1 MKMSIP
7 KKIFSFLFRKS
18 IFLSWV
24 CLGLY
29 YLIALLVRTNINIFS
44 PPVSPSSSLTV
55 QQKGQ
60 SFSHKKKPSKKSNLL
75 QPLCQTV
82 YQANLEQEVEN
93 DVYHPNIMLNKPVMK
108 TDKYNCILAFYKY
121 NNQGLLMRKKY
132 KAGLNNYFYEYNDQ
146 GQLIKRCGDKYGN
159 DKKLDFFTYHYNN
172 KNQLVRL
179 LDHNKV
185 VKKEFEYNQK
195 GQLAKKTDFYFW
207 QTDQAY
213 TITYS
218 YQYNEKGQKI
228 KKFYQGMA
236 TYNKKGICIK
246 PKKNFNLLENTYEYN
261 QKGQRIRKRE
271 RNNAVCRMYKYHE

>member
-18 IFLSWV
+18 VFLSCA

-29 YLIALLVRTNINIFS
+29 CLIRTNINIFS
-44 PPVSPSSSLTV
+44 PPVSPSALTV
-55 QQKGQ
+55 EKKGQ
-60 SFSHKKKPSKKSNLL
+60 VFSCKKKNSKKSNLL
-75 QPLCQTV
+75 KPLCQTV

-93 DVYHPNIMLNKPVMK
+93 DVYQPNIMLNKPVMK
-108 TDKYNCILAFYKY
+108 TDKYNVMLAFYKY
-121 NNQGLLMRKKY
+121 NDQGLLMRKKY
-132 KAGLNNYFYEYNDQ
+132 KSGLNNYFYEYNDQ
-146 GQLIKRCGDKYGN
+146 GQLIKRYGDKYGDN
-159 DKKLDFFTYHYNN
+159 KELDFFTYHYNN

-195 GQLAKKTDFYFW
+195 GQLVEKTDFYFW

-218 YQYNEKGQKI
+218 YQYNQKGQKI

-236 TYNKKGICIK
+236 TYNKKGICTK